1 MLNEIGPLIG
11 IFSIILTIVLAIAGS
26 FAFRGLANRSHS
38 DIQKDTIEALI
49 AQNDA
54 QEKQIKTL
62 EKKLVRVEGILSTLQ
77 ITLKKRRG
85 LLIEINDDVITLVD
99 QRTGA
104 EHTVQIHTT
113 GQLEKIDKEEA

>member
-11 IFSIILTIVLAIAGS
+11 VFSLILTIIVAIAGS

-38 DIQKDTIEALI
+38 DIQKDTIEALQ
-49 AQNDA
+49 AQNAA
-54 QEKQIKTL
+54 QEKQIQAL
-62 EKKLVRVEGILSTLQ
+62 ERKIARLEGILSTLQ
-77 ITLKKRRG
+77 TTLKKRRG

-113 GQLEKIDKEEA
+113 GQLEQIDKEA